1 MKRITVIIFCFLCA
15 LTIKAVYIIKSSS
28 IVQTFSVLDIDDN
41 SQIKYVQ
48 LKDVDSDGF
57 HKEAILY
64 VEADSIK
71 SYFHIPNPINAK
83 NIDIVGI
90 NKDDKG
96 WMLILDWGG
105 GNWFYNCTYYFAKYR
120 NEYYLYDAEIIRT
133 KSDGDEKE
141 YKLKIEKNIE
151 MSKFVLDQYLR

>member
-1 MKRITVIIFCFLCA
+1 M
-15 LTIKAVYIIKSSS
+15 
-28 IVQTFSVLDIDDN
+28 DEN

-90 NKDDKG
+90 KKDDKG
-96 WMLILDWGG
+96 WCRFNPW
-105 GNWFYNCTYYFAKYR
+105 
-120 NEYYLYDAEIIRT
+120 
-133 KSDGDEKE
+133 
-141 YKLKIEKNIE
+141 
-151 MSKFVLDQYLR
+151 

>member
-1 MKRITVIIFCFLCA
+1 M
-15 LTIKAVYIIKSSS
+15 
-28 IVQTFSVLDIDDN
+28 DEN

-96 WMLILDWGG
+96 YWIGGEVIGFIIVPIIL
-105 GNWFYNCTYYFAKYR
+105 R
-120 NEYYLYDAEIIRT
+120 
-133 KSDGDEKE
+133 
-141 YKLKIEKNIE
+141 NIE
-151 MSKFVLDQYLR
+151 TNIICMMQK

>member
-48 LKDVDSDGF
+48 LKDIDSDGF
-57 HKEAILY
+57 HQEAILY
-64 VEADSIK
+64 VEGDSIR
-71 SYFHIPNPINAK
+71 SSFNIPNPINAK

-90 NKDDKG
+90 KEDAKG

-105 GNWFYNCTYYFAKYR
+105 GNWFYNCTYHFAKDK
-120 NEYYLYDAEIIRT
+120 NDYYLYNAEIIRT

-141 YKLKIEKNIE
+141 YKLNIEKNIE
-151 MSKFVLDQYLR
+151 MGKLRLDQYLR

>member
-1 MKRITVIIFCFLCA
+1 MKRITIILFCFLCVLA
-15 LTIKAVYIIKSSS
+15 IKAGSIIRESS
-28 IVQTFSVLDIDDN
+28 IVQTFSVLKMDEN
-41 SQIKYVQ
+41 SLIKYVQ
-48 LKDVDSDGF
+48 LKDVDIYGF

-105 GNWFYNCTYYFAKYR
+105 GNWFYNCTYHFAKYR

>member
-1 MKRITVIIFCFLCA
+1 MKRITIILLCFLCVLA
-15 LTIKAVYIIKSSS
+15 IKAGSIIRESS
-28 IVQTFSVLDIDDN
+28 IVQTFSILKMNEN